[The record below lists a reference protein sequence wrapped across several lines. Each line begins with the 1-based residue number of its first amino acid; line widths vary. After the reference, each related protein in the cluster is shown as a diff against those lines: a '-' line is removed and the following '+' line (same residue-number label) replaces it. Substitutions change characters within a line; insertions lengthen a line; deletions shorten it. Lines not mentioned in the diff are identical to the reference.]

1 MAMHSR
7 RGRLLAAMWCCVP
20 PLLSM
25 LLATTSARAVEISL
39 HNGEYSLAREKQ
51 PSLILPPVEGKTAF
65 DRIMDPAHLTFT
77 GLGPAGDKAL
87 TVDRD
92 GPEEFFTVLGR
103 TPRLPDFHPESPMF
117 AYVSSRPGD
126 STMLLTRATD
136 CPDPCAR
143 VFWIRLQR
151 DGEDVPYPCHAHRT
165 SGLGGDAATASGL
178 RLGMTPDEV
187 RAVLGPTPAE
197 ADGSLYYQADYGANL
212 PREEILARGWPERY
226 AEKSQLITRI
236 VKITFRDDR
245 AASIFVM
252 HGITW
257 D

>member
-1 MAMHSR
+1 
-7 RGRLLAAMWCCVP
+7 
-20 PLLSM
+20 M

-136 CPDPCAR
+136 CPAPCAR

-178 RLGMTPDEV
+178 RLGMTRKEV
-187 RAVLGPTPAE
+187 RAILGEPRREDSHAMFYE
-197 ADGSLYYQADYGANL
+197 ADSKRWLTKAEQEDRAFSPGEDVVLVARTIEVAF
-212 PREEILARGWPERY
+212 REE
-226 AEKSQLITRI
+226 
-236 VKITFRDDR
+236 R
-245 AASIFVM
+245 AISIAVQHRLFWVNSDA
-252 HGITW
+252 TKNRRRSPA
-257 D
+257 